1 MSPFS
6 CYRRPVPVAT
16 PPAARLD
23 PRARR
28 TRQQLRAALLELA
41 RHADLDDIAVG
52 QIAAAAD
59 VNRATF
65 YLHYR
70 DKDELLVD
78 AIEALLADTAAAAAA
93 APTAELVDP
102 AVTPGHTHDF
112 FAALDAHAALYRR
125 LLGPHG
131 STRVVAHMR
140 DRLHAAVRHELEVRT
155 AEPTGIAPE
164 GTDPDPGL
172 DTVAAFIAGA
182 IVGVAAHW
190 LEQTPRPPVD
200 EVAAATWALA
210 VAAVPG
216 GITIDTIDTRADRR
230 APQGGTAHGG
240 HQRRGG

>member
-1 MSPFS
+1 LAAGPPGPVHDTRRVPDRCRPSPATVAPCLS
-6 CYRRPVPVAT
+6 RPRP
-16 PPAARLD
+16 PPAWT

-164 GTDPDPGL
+164 GTDPDTAPGL

-182 IVGVAAHW
+182 IVG
-190 LEQTPRPPVD
+190 
-200 EVAAATWALA
+200 